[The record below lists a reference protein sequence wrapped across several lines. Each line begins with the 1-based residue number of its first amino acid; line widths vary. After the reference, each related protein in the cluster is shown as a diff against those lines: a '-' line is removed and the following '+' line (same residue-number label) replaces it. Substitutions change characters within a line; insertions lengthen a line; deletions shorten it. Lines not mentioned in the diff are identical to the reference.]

1 MPSKPALL
9 ITAQHIRQF
18 KPPVCEPTDG
28 SHLRRLYPNAV
39 LDRQARADLRELA
52 LGVLDE
58 EGATLLDRIEAS
70 LIYAH
75 VLWSQG
81 IAAGHIRR
89 SFHAWLKE
97 HIDGGDA
104 YLLDEDRDASNTI
117 RGALGLM
124 PRRVPRKASLKAAE
138 ARVAA

>member
-39 LDRQARADLRELA
+39 LDRQSRADLREMA
-52 LGVLDE
+52 LDVLDE
-58 EGATLLDRIEAS
+58 AGASLLDRVEAS

-81 IAAGHIRR
+81 IAAGHIR
-89 SFHAWLKE
+89 SSYYMWLKN
-97 HIDGGDA
+97 HIDDGA
-104 YLLDEDRDASNTI
+104 AFLLDEDRSASNAI
-117 RGALGLM
+117 RSALGLT
-124 PRRVPRKASLKAAE
+124 PLRVPRKVKATNDAQ
-138 ARVAA
+138 AAA